1 MKRELTEIQTFNLN
15 LLLMLAEYARK
26 DRLSASCLFGLSAEE
41 TTLVAALTS
50 SHILT
55 LASHIDECLFRP
67 RNEFAH
73 LISQSPQLVSVMS
86 MALRP

>member
-1 MKRELTEIQTFNLN
+1 MEQKLTELQTFNLN

-26 DRLSASCLFGLSAEE
+26 DRIVASCLFGLSAEE
-41 TTLVAALTS
+41 SALLATLTS
-50 SHILT
+50 RRIMT

-67 RNEFAH
+67 RSEFVR
-73 LISQSPQLVSVMS
+73 LLSLPPPLTGIMS